1 MASTPVAIC
10 LIGDVV
16 GSRRS
21 ARAATAWLEQLRDRL
36 EARHPERLAAFEFTQ
51 GDEIQ
56 GLLPAG
62 SDALDPVLD
71 ALLRPHAGP
80 TGVPRMRWAV
90 GVGVVDPGRG
100 PATRRTGEAF
110 LLAREQMTR
119 IHRDGDVLTCATGH
133 PPTDHLLDGIA
144 PVLGSLIDR
153 MTDRQRAVLHLR
165 VIERLRQE
173 DIADRLGISQSA
185 VSGHLSRAGARDV
198 TRLADT
204 VRTLLATGM
213 AARSGATQE
222 PDMTPELGT

>member
-1 MASTPVAIC
+1 MASIPVAIC

-21 ARAATAWLEQLRDRL
+21 ARAATAWLEHLRDRL
-36 EARHPERLAAFEFTQ
+36 EERHPERLAAFEFTQ

-62 SDALDPVLD
+62 SDALDLVLD
-71 ALLRPHAGP
+71 SLLRPHAGP
-80 TGVPRMRWAV
+80 TGVPRMRWV
-90 GVGVVDPGRG
+90 IGVGAVDPGHG

-110 LLAREQMTR
+110 LLARDRMTR
-119 IHRDGDVLTCATGH
+119 IHREGDVLACATGH
-133 PPTDHLLDGIA
+133 PPTDRLLDGVA

-165 VIERLRQE
+165 IIERLRQE

-198 TRLADT
+198 TRLADA
-204 VRTLLATGM
+204 VRALLAAGM
-213 AARSGATQE
+213 AARTGATPE
-222 PDMTPELGT
+222 PAT

>member
-1 MASTPVAIC
+1 MAHTLVAVC

-21 ARAATAWLEQLRDRL
+21 ARVATAWLERLRDRL
-36 EARHPERLAAFEFTQ
+36 EARYPERLAAFEFTQ

-56 GLLPAG
+56 GLLPADA
-62 SDALDPVLD
+62 DALGPVLD

-80 TGVPRMRWAV
+80 TGVPRMRWV
-90 GVGVVDPGRG
+90 IGVGAVDPGHG

-110 LLAREQMTR
+110 LLAREHMTR
-119 IHRDGDVLTCATGH
+119 VHREGDVLACVTGH
-133 PPTDHLLDGIA
+133 PPIDRLLDGVA

-153 MTDRQRAVLHLR
+153 MTDRQREVLHLR
-165 VIERLRQE
+165 TIERLRQE

-198 TRLADT
+198 TRLEDT
-204 VRTLLATGM
+204 VRTLLREAIDALGGTTHGP
-213 AARSGATQE
+213 AA
-222 PDMTPELGT
+222 